1 LVQNIIG
8 ESFFPYIKD
17 PRAKQAMTAQMF
29 MEDIHSDFF
38 EMIIN
43 TFSMDRDAVYNM
55 TTTNSLLRKKQEW
68 VAAAADVISV

>member
-1 LVQNIIG
+1 
-8 ESFFPYIKD
+8 
-17 PRAKQAMTAQMF
+17 

-55 TTTNSLLRKKQEW
+55 TTTNSLLRKNQEW